1 MKYRVKNRKRIPA
14 VLLAAMTVLILQTDV
29 TVQARQNVLPSA
41 KSCTFILPE
50 DYQSSS
56 EAGMFVNSHYPLD
69 ASNITFQETALHEET
84 EGMTNAE
91 KAASTT
97 GATVQ
102 AGDNMQELSK
112 ESYEKMMAQQY
123 AMVYGTAVSYQVS
136 SFENITVDGFPGYR
150 IEASWKDAS
159 QNIDQTVIM
168 ILSADKTY
176 TITWSQAEDDLHTED
191 FAESQASVHVQ
202 SQS

>member
-1 MKYRVKNRKRIPA
+1 
-14 VLLAAMTVLILQTDV
+14 
-29 TVQARQNVLPSA
+29 
-41 KSCTFILPE
+41 
-50 DYQSSS
+50 
-56 EAGMFVNSHYPLD
+56 
-69 ASNITFQETALHEET
+69 
-84 EGMTNAE
+84 
-91 KAASTT
+91 
-97 GATVQ
+97 
-102 AGDNMQELSK
+102 MQELSK